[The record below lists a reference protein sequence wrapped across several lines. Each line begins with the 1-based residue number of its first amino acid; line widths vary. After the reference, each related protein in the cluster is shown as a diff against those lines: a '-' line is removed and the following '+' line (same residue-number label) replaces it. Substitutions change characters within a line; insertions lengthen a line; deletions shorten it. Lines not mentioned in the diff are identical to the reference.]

1 MKLTKVFVTEHMNAQ
16 TDLTTAVI
24 EFCRFLRRQS
34 FRVGVA
40 ETLAALE
47 ACRVGPLDQRSYLRA
62 ALRALLCSSRRE
74 NEQFDPLFDQYWHL
88 GPPPPRKTANDRPPV
103 NPLGVVTRQKRSLL
117 TFASLAQE
125 ASDQTREDEEVAGAS
140 LQETLRCTD
149 FSTIPMSQLEELEQL
164 TRRLAEQLSTRL
176 SRRQRP
182 SPYSGRISL
191 RGTIRRNL
199 EHGGEPLHLCF
210 RQRRERKP
218 GLVAFLDISGS
229 MDQYSLFFL
238 RFLHALQQHFRRMDG
253 FLFST
258 RLTPISENL
267 KTRAFPDSLRQ
278 LAERE
283 EAWSSGTRI
292 GNCLKDFHTEYS
304 RSMLSRNTIVLI
316 LSDGY
321 DTGAPDLLAR
331 QLQRFRGKV
340 RKVIWLNPLLG
351 TQGYEPATAGMQAA
365 LPWVDAFLAAHNLQ
379 SLLDLESHF

>member
-1 MKLTKVFVTEHMNAQ
+1 M
-16 TDLTTAVI
+16 
-24 EFCRFLRRQS
+24 
-34 FRVGVA
+34 
-40 ETLAALE
+40 
-47 ACRVGPLDQRSYLRA
+47 
-62 ALRALLCSSRRE
+62 
-74 NEQFDPLFDQYWHL
+74 
-88 GPPPPRKTANDRPPV
+88 
-103 NPLGVVTRQKRSLL
+103 L

-140 LQETLRCTD
+140 LQETLRRTD
-149 FSTIPMSQLEELEQL
+149 FFKIPMSQLEELEQL

-182 SPYSGRISL
+182 SPHSGRISL

-199 EHGGEPLHLCF
+199 QHGGESLHLCF

-218 GLVAFLDISGS
+218 GLVVFLDISSS

-258 RLTPISENL
+258 RLTPISEKL

-283 EAWSSGTRI
+283 DAWSSGTRI
-292 GNCLKDFHTEYS
+292 GSCLKDCHTEYS

-316 LSDGY
+316 LSDGC
-321 DTGAPDLLAR
+321 DTDAPDLLAQ
-331 QLQRFRGKV
+331 QLQRFRDEV

-351 TQGYEPATAGMQAA
+351 IQGYGPATAGMQAA
-365 LPWVDAFLAAHNLQ
+365 LP
-379 SLLDLESHF
+379 